1 MDAHDAAFTSTEEHI
16 RWVMSHPRMSH
27 WLKMA
32 LETARER
39 HPVDL
44 LNDLEILHHLLRA
57 RCETSICKA
66 LQERTVPT

>member
-1 MDAHDAAFTSTEEHI
+1 MITSTEEHI
-16 RWVMSHPRMSH
+16 RWVMSHPGMSP

-57 RCETSICKA
+57 RCEASICIA
-66 LQERTVPT
+66 VEGR